1 MPNLQECGGSGVC
14 KHGRQKT
21 RCDHCKTTRGSPPS
35 PEAAVPDCS
44 QGTAPPGPGDAKEAV
59 LDTAKPAPAAAPAA
73 SAAVTAT
80 AGPAGGGTPLG
91 GTAKATAE
99 GSAAT
104 EGTETKEAACTDAEA
119 DAAAAAVKVAA
130 AELLL
135 RF

>member
-1 MPNLQECGGSGVC
+1 VC

-59 LDTAKPAPAAAPAA
+59 LDTAEPAPAAAPAA

-80 AGPAGGGTPLG
+80 AGPVG

>member
-59 LDTAKPAPAAAPAA
+59 LDTAEPAPAAAPAA

-80 AGPAGGGTPLG
+80 AGPAGG